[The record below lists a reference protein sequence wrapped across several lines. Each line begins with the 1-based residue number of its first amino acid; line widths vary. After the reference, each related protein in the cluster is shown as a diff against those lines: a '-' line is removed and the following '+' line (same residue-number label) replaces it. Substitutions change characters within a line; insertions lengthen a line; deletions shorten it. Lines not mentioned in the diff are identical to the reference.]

1 MSAANPRHWWLILA
15 WLHLASATEHS
26 CCFYLATLYALRS
39 PLLCEASH
47 SSASRPRKTN
57 RRSEE
62 PNLPRMVQTR
72 DQELRRATPRV
83 VLVSTAAADARS
95 GNGVQNA
102 LRFWEPRPAL
112 TKRDGRLS
120 KAPLTHASPY
130 DGFLTSESE
139 TAALLFAFSCI
150 RWKTQPVHH
159 KQ

>member
-47 SSASRPRKTN
+47 SSASRPRITR

-62 PNLPRMVQTR
+62 PTCQGWFKPVTKIF
-72 DQELRRATPRV
+72 ERRRLASPWYPQQRRTQGPAMG
-83 VLVSTAAADARS
+83 SKK
-95 GNGVQNA
+95 A

-130 DGFLTSESE
+130 DGFWPSESE